1 MVRPNR
7 FRILIATVLLIVVE
21 IFVWVMY
28 RGPSPVGNTPTS
40 ENGGTL
46 FSAENAIEL
55 HKTLLPPAPHPSGSP
70 ENIQTRERIA
80 EWLVARGW
88 TVEIQTTTRPS
99 QHPEFNRIANIVAH
113 RPEHDGLNATPVVLS
128 THYDSCQFGPGAGDA
143 GGCVVAVLEASQCLI
158 NQNLSFQRPL
168 WLLITDGEED
178 GLFGAQMFVQEH
190 PLSQRKPYV
199 LNFDARGNSGPVV
212 MYETHARNLT
222 AINSWISHIA
232 APRVTGSPFTAIY
245 RSMPNGT
252 DFSVFSDFGWSGM
265 NFAVIDGAHHYHRPT
280 DTVENLSHR
289 SVQQFGNQITSL
301 VPVIAT
307 TTSELPA
314 AGDDAVFFDLIGTIV
329 IRYPMRAS
337 APLALAILAVTF
349 VVHWR
354 RLRTQPRVGT
364 AFAALV
370 ATALLN
376 VTVSAALGWALTRF
390 LQETRLLPVPYVFW
404 GHYLSLLIFAVIF
417 GTNLVTGRW
426 ILRRFSMEQLWTSQA
441 LGGSLL
447 AVIAAFLIP
456 DFSHLFAIP
465 MLVHVVLTIL
475 RTNEFARGL
484 GFLLGFSV
492 MVVPVQ
498 HLISVALGPAA
509 GLVMGVVYST
519 TSLAMLSMMGSPE
532 LGRRV
537 AHNEILVMRG

>member
-1 MVRPNR
+1 VIQPNS
-7 FRILIATVLLIVVE
+7 FRILIATVLLVAVE
-21 IFVWVMY
+21 ILVCVMY
-28 RGPSPVGNTPTS
+28 SGPTLIDNTPPS
-40 ENGGTL
+40 EDGGTL
-46 FSAENAIEL
+46 FAAENAIEL
-55 HKTLLPPAPHPSGSP
+55 HKALLPPVPHPSSSP
-70 ENIQTRERIA
+70 ENTQTRERIA

-88 TVEIQTTTRPS
+88 TVEIQTTMRPAL
-99 QHPEFNRIANIVAH
+99 HPEFNNIANIVAH
-113 RPEHDGLNATPVVLS
+113 RPEHNGLNATPVVLS
-128 THYDSCQFGPGAGDA
+128 THYDSCRFGPGAGDA

-158 NQNLSFQRPL
+158 NRKINWQRPI

-178 GLFGAQMFVQEH
+178 GLLGAQMFVQEH
-190 PLSQRKPYV
+190 PLSQHKPYV

-222 AINSWISHIA
+222 AVNSWISHIA

-252 DFSVFSDFGWSGM
+252 DFSIFADAGWSGM

-289 SVQQFGNQITSL
+289 SVQQFGNHITSL

-307 TTSELPA
+307 TKSELSA
-314 AGDDAVFFDLIGTIV
+314 AGDDAVFFDLLGMFV
-329 IRYPMRAS
+329 IRYPMRTS

-354 RLRTQPRVGT
+354 RLRTKPGVGT

-376 VTVSAALGWALTRF
+376 VIVSAAFGWVLTRF
-390 LQETRLLPVPYVFW
+390 LQETRLLPVPYVSW

-417 GTNLVTGRW
+417 GTNLLTSQW
-426 ILRRFSMEQLWTSQA
+426 ILRRFSVDVLWTSQA

-475 RTNEFARGL
+475 RINEFARSL
-484 GFLLGFSV
+484 GFLLGFG
-492 MVVPVQ
+492 VVVGPVQ
-498 HLISVALGPAA
+498 HLISIALGPAA

-519 TSLAMLSMMGSPE
+519 TSLAMLSMMGSP
-532 LGRRV
+532 RITSQSRT
-537 AHNEILVMRG
+537 